1 MSERARDNTRQSAFD
16 KPSAGSVLAWKRIEW
31 RINTDYN
38 RSMHQYPCVYRCAI
52 QSPLNRLF
60 DYLPP
65 QASTSVLSQARPGM
79 RLWVPFGRRRIVAIL
94 LEIAQSS
101 EIAPD
106 KLRTAE
112 QFIDQR
118 PLLDESYFQ
127 FFQWVADYYHHPVG
141 DTVFG
146 FLPSLLRKGRNA
158 DTTIA
163 STERTWQLSRHGQGL
178 ISDNNDRVLKRAPKQ
193 SQLLRALLEQGVL
206 TQAELADS
214 GFSAS
219 ITKTLSDKGLI
230 EPASPSK
237 HRKSDA
243 NKSAEV
249 HLQANPEQAL
259 AIDAVAAHMDSYR
272 CFLLHGITGSGKT
285 EVYLQLIK
293 RCLQAGK
300 QALVLVPEIGLT
312 PQMLDRFQRR
322 FGGHILALNSGMTDV
337 QRLNA
342 WLTARNGDAHIV
354 IGTRSALL
362 APLPALGL
370 IIVDE
375 EHDSSYKQQDGLRY
389 SARDL
394 AIKRAQLNDI
404 PVLLGSATP
413 SLESLANATQG
424 KYNLLALTER
434 AGGAL
439 PPQINLSDCNEPFA
453 ADGLAFTVIDAARR
467 HLKEGAQVL
476 IFINRRGF
484 APSLLCSQCGWIAKC
499 AACEVRMTAHLMGN
513 QLICHHCEQRELWP
527 KQCPSCQH
535 QPLQTLGSGTQKLE
549 QTLEHHFPDVPVIR
563 VDRDSTQ
570 RKGSLHSKLAMA
582 QSGEPCVLLGTQM
595 LAKGHHFPK
604 LSMVAILDADTA
616 LYSSDYRGPERM
628 AQTITQ
634 VAGRAGRGDRPG
646 EVYVQSQLPNH
657 PLLIQITTDSYA
669 EFANRLLE
677 ERSALALPPF
687 SKSAAL
693 LGEHRALEE
702 LLECMRTLRHN
713 VEQSLATQGLG
724 DVMTVGP
731 VPAPMP
737 RKSNRFRAQMILYSQ
752 QPGTLHRYLSSLR
765 TALDKNTP
773 PRGMRLA
780 IDVDP
785 IDTN

>member
-1 MSERARDNTRQSAFD
+1 
-16 KPSAGSVLAWKRIEW
+16 
-31 RINTDYN
+31 
-38 RSMHQYPCVYRCAI
+38 MHQYPCVYRCAI

-65 QASTSVLSQARPGM
+65 QASVDVLRQAKPGM

-94 LEIAQSS
+94 LEITQSS
-101 EIAPD
+101 EFAPN
-106 KLRTAE
+106 KLRNAE
-112 QFIDQR
+112 RFIDEQ
-118 PLLDESYFQ
+118 PLLDNSYFQ
-127 FFQWVADYYHHPVG
+127 LFQWVADYYHHPVG
-141 DTVFG
+141 DTIFG
-146 FLPSLLRKGRNA
+146 FLPSLLRKGRSA
-158 DTTIA
+158 DKTIA
-163 STERTWQLSRHGQGL
+163 SAERAWQLSLQGQGL
-178 ISDNNDRVLKRAPKQ
+178 ISEDSGTVLKRAPKQ
-193 SQLLRALLEQGVL
+193 GQLLKTLFEQGVL

-214 GFSAS
+214 GFSTA

-230 EPASPSK
+230 EPASSK
-237 HRKSDA
+237 DNFKTGKAPAKNSV
-243 NKSAEV
+243 AE
-249 HLQANPEQAL
+249 HLQANAEQRL
-259 AIDAVAAHMDSYR
+259 AIDAVAAQMNNYH

-285 EVYLQLIK
+285 EVYLQLIE
-293 RCLQAGK
+293 RCLHVGK
-300 QALVLVPEIGLT
+300 QALILVPEIGLT
-312 PQMLDRFQRR
+312 PQMLERFQQR
-322 FGGHILALNSGMTDV
+322 FGGDILALHSGMTDV

-342 WLTARNGDAHIV
+342 WLTARNGQAQIV

-375 EHDSSYKQQDGLRY
+375 EHDGSFKQQDGLRY

-394 AIKRAQLNDI
+394 AIKRAHLNDI

-413 SLESLANATQG
+413 SLESLANAKQG
-424 KYNLLALTER
+424 KYSLLELTQR

-439 PPQINLSDCNEPFA
+439 PPHINLSDCNEPFA

-499 AACEVRMTAHLMGN
+499 SACDVRMTAHLMGN
-513 QLICHHCEQRELWP
+513 QLICHHCERREIWP
-527 KQCPSCQH
+527 KQCPTCQH

-549 QTLEHHFPDVPVIR
+549 QTLEQHFPDVAVIR

-570 RKGSLHSKLAMA
+570 RKGSLHSKLAKA

-595 LAKGHHFPK
+595 LAKGHHFPN

-634 VAGRAGRGDRPG
+634 VAGRAGRGERPG
-646 EVYVQSQLPNH
+646 EVFVQSQLPDH
-657 PLLIQITTDSYA
+657 PLLIQITTDSYG
-669 EFANRLLE
+669 EFADRLLE

-693 LGEHRALEE
+693 FGEHRALDE
-702 LLECMRTLRHN
+702 LLECMRVLRQN
-713 VEQSLATQGLG
+713 VERSLGKQGLG
-724 DVMTVGP
+724 DIMTVGP

-752 QPGTLHRYLSSLR
+752 QPSTLHRYLSSLR
-765 TALDKNTP
+765 KTLDQNTT

>member
-1 MSERARDNTRQSAFD
+1 
-16 KPSAGSVLAWKRIEW
+16 
-31 RINTDYN
+31 
-38 RSMHQYPCVYRCAI
+38 MHQYPCVYRCAI

-65 QASTSVLSQARPGM
+65 LAPDSVLSQATPGM

-94 LEIAQSS
+94 LEITQNS

-106 KLRTAE
+106 KLRPAE
-112 QFIDQR
+112 EFIDQQ
-118 PLLDESYFQ
+118 PLLDDSYFQ
-127 FFQWVADYYHHPVG
+127 FFRWVADYYHHPVG

-146 FLPSLLRKGRNA
+146 FLPSLLRKGRSA
-158 DTTIA
+158 DKTIA
-163 STERTWQLSRHGQGL
+163 GTERTWQLSPHGQGL
-178 ISDNNDRVLKRAPKQ
+178 ISDGNDTVLKRAPKQ
-193 SQLLRALLEQGVL
+193 GQLLKALLEQGAL
-206 TQAELADS
+206 TQLELADL
-214 GFSAS
+214 GFSTA
-219 ITKTLSDKGLI
+219 ITKALSDKGLI
-230 EPASPSK
+230 EPASSIKGGKPSAK
-237 HRKSDA
+237 
-243 NKSAEV
+243 KSAAV
-249 HLQANPEQAL
+249 HLQANAEQTL
-259 AIDAVAAHMDSYR
+259 AIDSVAARMGSYH

-285 EVYLQLIK
+285 EVYLQLIE

-322 FGGHILALNSGMTDV
+322 FGGDILALNSGMTDV

-342 WLTARNGDAHIV
+342 WLTARNGEARIV

-362 APLPALGL
+362 APLPTLGL

-413 SLESLANATQG
+413 SLESLANANQG
-424 KYNLLALTER
+424 KYSLLELTER

-467 HLKEGAQVL
+467 HLQAGAQVL

-484 APSLLCSQCGWIAKC
+484 APSLLCGQCGWIAKC
-499 AACEVRMTAHLMGN
+499 AACDVRMTAHLMGN
-513 QLICHHCEQRELWP
+513 QLICHHCERREIWP
-527 KQCPSCQH
+527 RQCPSCQH

-549 QTLEHHFPDVPVIR
+549 QTLEQHFPNVPVIR

-582 QSGEPCVLLGTQM
+582 QSGEPCILLGTQM

-604 LSMVAILDADTA
+604 LAMVAILDADTA

-634 VAGRAGRGDRPG
+634 VAGRAGRGERPG
-646 EVYVQSQLPNH
+646 EVFVQSQLPDH
-657 PLLIQITTDSYA
+657 PLLIQITNDSYGD
-669 EFANRLLE
+669 FANRLLE

-693 LGEHRALEE
+693 FGEHRALDE
-702 LLECMRTLRHN
+702 LLDCMRAVRQH
-713 VEQSLATQGLG
+713 VEQSLGGQGLG
-724 DVMTVGP
+724 DIMTVGP

-752 QPGTLHRYLSSLR
+752 QPATLHRYLSSLR
-765 TALDKNTP
+765 SALDQNTA